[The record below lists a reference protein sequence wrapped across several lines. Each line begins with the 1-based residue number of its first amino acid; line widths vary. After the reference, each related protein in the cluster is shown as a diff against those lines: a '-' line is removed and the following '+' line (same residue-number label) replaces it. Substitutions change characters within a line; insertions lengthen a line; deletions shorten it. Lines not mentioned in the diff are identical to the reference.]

1 MRPKHETIAPTM
13 MPSPA
18 GVSSSEMARAVD
30 PWMAGAVVLLL
41 SIGTVIIYS
50 ADGSLKLLFGQ
61 LAAIAVGLVIMMG
74 VMRVPIEAWSRAA
87 YPMLAVAILLLV
99 AVFVPA
105 IGHEA
110 KGAARWIKLGGFRFQ
125 SAEFAK
131 LAVVIYLAHSL
142 AKKRERA
149 SSFSIGFVPHVL
161 VTSLVVAL
169 ILKQPDLGSSAVI
182 YATLGLMLFVAGTR
196 IAYLVLALGA
206 AVPVIVT
213 YVLSHPHAFKRIMVF
228 LEPEADK
235 LGSGYQIWES
245 LVAFGSGGVF
255 GLGLGGGRQELNFL
269 PESHTDFV
277 FAVLGQ
283 ELGFVGVVIVISAFA
298 ILVGRGLWLATKL
311 PCRFPMFLVF
321 GLSVWLGIQA
331 AINMAVVTSLVPT
344 KGLTLPLV
352 SYGRSS
358 LIITLVA
365 VGILLRASA
374 EARSQLLGLPGATV
388 GRKGRRSSRRR
399 EAIA

>member
-13 MPSPA
+13 MPAAA

-41 SIGTVIIYS
+41 SIGTVMIYS
-50 ADGSLKLLFGQ
+50 ADGSLNLLFGQ
-61 LAAIAVGLVIMMG
+61 LGAVGFGLLVMLA
-74 VMRVPIEAWSRAA
+74 VMRLPIEAWSKLA
-87 YPMLAVAILLLV
+87 YPMLIVAVILLV
-99 AVFVPA
+99 AVFVPS

-131 LAVVIYLAHSL
+131 LAVVVYLAHSL

-149 SSFSIGFVPHVL
+149 STFSIGFLPHVL
-161 VTSLVVAL
+161 VTSLVVGL

-196 IAYLVLALGA
+196 IAYLVLAVGA
-206 AVPVIVT
+206 AVPVLFA
-213 YVLSHPHAFKRIMVF
+213 YVLSHPHASVRIMTF

-245 LVAFGSGGVF
+245 LVAFGSGGVS
-255 GLGLGGGRQELNFL
+255 GMGLGGGRQELNFL

-283 ELGFVGVVIVISAFA
+283 ELGFVGVVIIISAFA
-298 ILVGRGLWLATKL
+298 ILVGRGLSLATKL

-321 GLSVWLGIQA
+321 GLSAWLGMQA

-358 LIITLVA
+358 LVVTLVA
-365 VGILLRASA
+365 IGILLRASA
-374 EARSQLLGLPGATV
+374 EARSQLLRLPGGSV
-388 GRKGRRSSRRR
+388 GRKKRRTNRRR
-399 EAIA
+399 EALA